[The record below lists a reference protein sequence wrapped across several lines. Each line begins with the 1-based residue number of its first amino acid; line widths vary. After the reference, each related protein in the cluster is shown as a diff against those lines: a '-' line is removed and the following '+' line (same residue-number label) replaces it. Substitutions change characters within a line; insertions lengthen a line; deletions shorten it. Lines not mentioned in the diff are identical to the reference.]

1 MVHKARARQPL
12 WGLSLARNSW
22 GWLVFNSLSCS
33 LKRTCLWLGQAT
45 YADKLSPPEFE
56 IDWQHSPQQID
67 RLVRLGGAWTTFRGK
82 RLKIHRSD
90 LVDGRLVPTSVQPEG
105 KAAMTFDA
113 WRNGAR
119 PSADEI
125 FGDL

>member
-1 MVHKARARQPL
+1 M
-12 WGLSLARNSW
+12 
-22 GWLVFNSLSCS
+22 
-33 LKRTCLWLGQAT
+33 
-45 YADKLSPPEFE
+45 
-56 IDWQHSPQQID
+56 
-67 RLVRLGGAWTTFRGK
+67 RLGGAWTTFRGK